1 MPKINTRLHAAVRLA
16 ERMQIQDLTGF
27 YLGAACANGDEQNE
41 FHAWFENYMAELDMQ
56 DISVYDQL
64 ICDMEVIL
72 PVIQELQKQE
82 LSGKR
87 AEAMET
93 ILQLESEPMPLYL
106 VPEQKKQAYIQILD
120 HAIEAYMMRG
130 ERMIVYRKAKETDAK
145 QIVDFYNYVGGETTF
160 LSFEKDE
167 YPLTVDAQ
175 IQSIRALENNQ
186 TNIMLLALDGEEIA
200 GIATIN
206 STHKIK
212 GRHTGEFGIVIAK
225 KYQGKGIGTELMNQ
239 LIDWAKNNGITKKIS
254 LITRADNIK
263 AVSLYMKFGF
273 VVEGCIKNQALIDGV
288 YYDAYMMGLFLE

>member
-1 MPKINTRLHAAVRLA
+1 MLKINTRLHAAVRLA
-16 ERMQIQDLTGF
+16 GKIEIQDLTGF
-27 YLGAACANGDEQNE
+27 YLGAAGAKCDEQNE
-41 FHAWFENYMAELDMQ
+41 FHAWFEDYMAELDMQ
-56 DISVYDQL
+56 DISMYDQL

-72 PVIQELQKQE
+72 PVIQELQQQE
-82 LSGKR
+82 LTGKR
-87 AEAMET
+87 AEAMEK

-106 VPEQKKQAYIQILD
+106 VPEQKKQEYIQILER
-120 HAIEAYMMRG
+120 AIDAYMTRG
-130 ERMIVYRKAKETDAK
+130 EKMIIYRRAKETDAK

-167 YPLTVDAQ
+167 YPLNVEAQ
-175 IQSIRALENNQ
+175 INSIRALENNK

-239 LIDWAKNNGITKKIS
+239 LIEWAKNNGITKKIS

-288 YYDAYMMGLFLE
+288 YYDAYMMGLFL